1 MGRTIAAL
9 AAGKFEQRAVQG
21 TAPKISTFLKCSPP
35 KSGDR
40 GVTESTMKVND
51 ADISGGSQRE
61 LAAGVL
67 KQAAQDLRRFHGA
80 TSTVERKLYF
90 DAYSWVMSS
99 DYSWPFSFPN
109 VCRILNR
116 APEELRQELVGDLS
130 FGTFR
135 QWARRCS
142 RAVRRFSDSLTQRL
156 PTEYD
161 LSAAPRVRLVQTWH

>member
-1 MGRTIAAL
+1 
-9 AAGKFEQRAVQG
+9 
-21 TAPKISTFLKCSPP
+21 
-35 KSGDR
+35 
-40 GVTESTMKVND
+40 MKVND